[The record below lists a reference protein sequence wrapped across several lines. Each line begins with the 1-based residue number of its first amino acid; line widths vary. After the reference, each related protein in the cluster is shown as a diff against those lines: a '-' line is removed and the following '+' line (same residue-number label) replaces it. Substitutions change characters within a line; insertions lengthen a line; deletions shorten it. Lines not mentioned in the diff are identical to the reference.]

1 MNSLYRELAPVP
13 DAAWE
18 QIETEA
24 SQALKRTL
32 AARQLVDFEG
42 PLGWRVSSVDP
53 GRTQV
58 LENAPHPGV
67 ETRMRKVQPLIELRI
82 PFELARS
89 EIDAI
94 DRGAADADL
103 QPVIDAAR
111 TAALAE
117 DSAIFY
123 GCREGGITGI
133 CEAATARSLLLTDDY
148 SRYPD
153 VVAEALNQLRTASVD
168 GPYAIAL
175 GPRCYTGL
183 TQTRDAG
190 YPVIEHVRR
199 LLDGPIIWAPA
210 ADGALILS
218 LRGGDFQLSV
228 GQDFSIGYLEHTA
241 ASVRLYLQESFTFRV
256 NAPEAAIPLR
266 YEEAASL

>member
-53 GRTQV
+53 GRTQA
-58 LENAPHPGV
+58 LESAPHPGV
-67 ETRMRKVQPLIELRI
+67 EMRMRKVQPLVELRI

-117 DSAIFY
+117 DNAIFY
-123 GCREGGITGI
+123 GYRDGGITGI
-133 CEAATARSLLLTDDY
+133 CEAAAARSLPLTDDY
-148 SRYPD
+148 THYPD
-153 VVAEALNQLRTASVD
+153 VVAEALNRLRMASVD
-168 GPYAIAL
+168 GPLCDRPGTAL
-175 GPRCYTGL
+175 LHRAYP
-183 TQTRDAG
+183 DAG
-190 YPVIEHVRR
+190 CRLSRYRACSPPARWPHHLGAGRR
-199 LLDGPIIWAPA
+199 RGAVTEPA
-210 ADGALILS
+210 W
-218 LRGGDFQLSV
+218 R
-228 GQDFSIGYLEHTA
+228 
-241 ASVRLYLQESFTFRV
+241 
-256 NAPEAAIPLR
+256 
-266 YEEAASL
+266 